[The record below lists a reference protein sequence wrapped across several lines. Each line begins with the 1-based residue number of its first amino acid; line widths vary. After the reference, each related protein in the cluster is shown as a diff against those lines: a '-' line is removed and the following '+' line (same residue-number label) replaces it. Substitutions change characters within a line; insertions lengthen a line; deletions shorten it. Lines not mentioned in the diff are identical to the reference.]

1 MNRYR
6 GTGITSRQM
15 MNSPNGA
22 TYVWC
27 NGDLRY
33 PTLLARHLGRTDLK
47 IIGPGS
53 VKHLEGARRY
63 IVTDHACMLS
73 WQHRQL
79 IGAIN
84 FMAEKEAAK

>member
-15 MNSPNGA
+15 MNSPKDA

-73 WQHRQL
+73 TRDRDL
-79 IGAIN
+79 IATIN
-84 FMAEKEAAK
+84 FHAEQSK